1 MKPSRFIALWLL
13 VGAACSSTPTIIPTK
28 NLDRPTDMTFVCLG
42 MVASES
48 GDGEV
53 LSGQPMSACH
63 PNDALDPAVELKGPR
78 NLGTFAFIT
87 NAGRGELAVGDMDRG
102 RLLDLSPGA
111 PGYGMLPLGN
121 SPEAVASTQDGC
133 WVASANRAG
142 CDLTLVDPSRLLARA
157 FSRDGTPATPA
168 TEAGDAA
175 HRLVVRTQ
183 SGRALETATG
193 EMEFLPAPA
202 AASCRAD
209 MPGNPSGRP
218 KAVMTFPSCDL
229 VALVELS
236 FAESSAKIVSSYFVR
251 PDLPGGFQEAG
262 PEPVCPI
269 DCIEE
274 ATSGSDD
281 VDGGRPDGGA
291 PVASVDAGGALDGVQ
306 TSYYLQALALVP
318 DGTRVYV
325 GSLLDASVTSF
336 SVTSD
341 VSTGRLGD
349 PMRFALAEN
358 PIGVNRLRLAVDPYR
373 EAAVAHADG
382 TVTKVQGRPLQDRGA
397 FFLYAFTRDDS
408 VRVVD
413 ISGATPVEC
422 DVNVLASPAQKTQ
435 ACIPV
440 GAAPRRP
447 LAVGPGLRI
456 PSLTSPDSPPPLPR
470 DIAFADLRPSAD
482 DTNYHALS
490 GQFGFLLA
498 SDGEVYAISLAPMGE
513 DGKTPI
519 PNSSCADNLPLNAS
533 YLPAAATN
541 SFRDE
546 RDTGQCAR
554 TPLTVSVAP
563 QRIAPAADQAF
574 ATTANLSASEGPFIA
589 SFSIKGDEN
598 DHWVDFPDPD
608 IVVSGRWDIVWEGAL
623 PRASRM
629 SGVVRSGMGV
639 TAGSVRDNGADFCSS
654 GAQPGDILMFAG
666 CKQNADCQPDN
677 LFSCQ
682 VAVSGGRGLCLPIQA
697 SASTPLVEKCAALYG
712 SRLRYEILKATR
724 GELTLGLKLDEVPKT
739 TLNPCKVDLDC
750 RPDADHGL
758 FASDSPDGGLSRA
771 FECLEVRANDPRC
784 VKRCEIDSDCR
795 AGHVCAAVP
804 GLTYQG
810 KLCVE
815 APPIS
820 AECFP
825 QPMTAYTVRAGHS
838 FLVSG
843 TLMPSLRTS
852 KASDASAD
860 GSCVPDTNAD
870 PTLVNRIPLGA
881 PRCPDSFLAPASSP
895 VDPIP
900 VQQLS
905 AERGSNPCLFEDKTA
920 DGAGTTPI
928 RAFFQNPQIRFVMT
942 NLNKYAGDLLG
953 IQFELKPGF
962 EPLKATI
969 PRYENLLTMG
979 TRILLG
985 PTKTPESPL
994 RLNTGTTSFPYLYV
1008 IDQGRT
1014 ALTPGSRGQ
1023 VLRINPRAGST
1034 ELYTFDTALSGST
1047 PFQLQ

>member
-1 MKPSRFIALWLL
+1 MKRSGLIALWSL
-13 VGAACSSTPTIIPTK
+13 VGTACSSTPTIIPTK

-42 MVASES
+42 MVPSES
-48 GDGEV
+48 GDTEV
-53 LSGQPMSACH
+53 LSGRPMSVCH

-87 NAGRGELAVGDMDRG
+87 NAGRGELAVGDMDQG

-121 SPEAVASTQDGC
+121 SPEAVASTPDGC

-157 FSRDGTPATPA
+157 FSKDGVAATPA
-168 TEAGDAA
+168 TDPGDAA

-183 SGRALETATG
+183 SGRALATATG
-193 EMEFLPAPA
+193 EMAFLPTPD
-202 AASCRAD
+202 ASTCRAD
-209 MPGNPSGRP
+209 TADNPSGRP
-218 KAVMTFPSCDL
+218 KAIMTFPSCDL
-229 VALVELS
+229 VALVEMS

-269 DCIEE
+269 DCI
-274 ATSGSDD
+274 AADGSGSADLD
-281 VDGGRPDGGA
+281 AGNPDGA
-291 PVASVDAGGALDGVQ
+291 TPVASVDAGGTLDGPR

-318 DGTRVYV
+318 DGTRAYV

-336 SVTSD
+336 SITTD
-341 VSTGRLGD
+341 AGAERLAH
-349 PMRFALAEN
+349 PMRFSLAEN
-358 PIGVNRLRLAVDPYR
+358 PLGVNRLRLAVDPYR
-373 EAAVAHADG
+373 EVAVAHADG
-382 TVTKVQGRPLQDRGA
+382 TVTKVHGSPLRDRGA

-413 ISGATPVEC
+413 IGGATPVEC
-422 DVNVLASPAQKTQ
+422 DVNVVAPPELMTQ

-440 GAAPRRP
+440 GTLPRKP
-447 LAVGPGLRI
+447 LAQGPGIRI
-456 PSLTSPDSPPPLPR
+456 PSLTTPDSPPPLPR

-498 SDGEVYAISLAPMGE
+498 SNGEVYALGLAPMGE
-513 DGKTPI
+513 DGRTSI
-519 PNSSCADNLPLNAS
+519 PNSSCATYLPNAS
-533 YLPAAATN
+533 VLPAAATN
-541 SFRDE
+541 AFRDT
-546 RDTGQCAR
+546 RDVGQCAR
-554 TPLTVSVAP
+554 TPLTVSIAP
-563 QRIAPAADQAF
+563 QRTAPAADQAF
-574 ATTANLSASEGPFIA
+574 ATTANLSPNEGPFIA
-589 SFSIKGDEN
+589 SFLT

-608 IVVSGRWDIVWEGAL
+608 TVVSPRWDITWEGAL

-629 SGVVRSGMGV
+629 SGVVRSGTGT
-639 TAGSVRDNGADFCSS
+639 TAGSVSDNGADFCSS
-654 GAQPGDILMFAG
+654 GAQAGDILMFAG
-666 CKQNADCQPDN
+666 CNQNADCQPDN
-677 LFSCQ
+677 EFSCQ
-682 VAVSGGRGLCLPIQA
+682 VAVSGGRGMCLPIQA
-697 SASTPLVEKCAALYG
+697 SAGTPLMEKCAALYG

-739 TLNPCKVDLDC
+739 TLNPCKVDQDC
-750 RPDADHGL
+750 RPDAEHGL

-771 FECLEVRANDPRC
+771 FECIAVRANDPRC
-784 VKRCEIDSDCR
+784 VQRCEIDSDCR

-825 QPMTAYTVRAGHS
+825 QPMTAYTVRAGHA
-838 FLVSG
+838 FVVNG
-843 TLMPSLRTS
+843 TLMPSLRIS

-860 GSCVPDTNAD
+860 AACVIDTSAD
-870 PTLVNRIPLGA
+870 PTLVNRIPLSA
-881 PRCPDSFLAPASSP
+881 PRCLDSFLAKAKPSNSADELL
-895 VDPIP
+895 DPIP

-905 AERGSNPCLFEDKTA
+905 AERGSNPCLFQE
-920 DGAGTTPI
+920 GAGEPI

-942 NLNKYAGDLLG
+942 NLDKYAGDLLG
-953 IQFELKPGF
+953 IHFELQYGF
-962 EPLKATI
+962 NPLEAQI
-969 PRYENLLTMG
+969 PRYEDLLTMG

-994 RLNTGTTSFPYLYV
+994 RLGKGSTSFPYLYV
-1008 IDQGRT
+1008 VDQGRT

-1034 ELYTFDTALSGST
+1034 EIFTFDTALSGST